1 MNTPPAD
8 LPAVGIP
15 SGGARAAELLAIPVS
30 TDQDVLNR
38 VAALISPAARRY
50 RTLWLFFFD
59 RDGTQANLIVPI
71 DDIPDRP
78 AASVLANLCYV
89 AAESITVTRP
99 GGTVV
104 ITLSRPGTLKLTPD
118 DRHVLRALQ
127 HGAAVHATP
136 LRMLCLATPQGVREL
151 GPATPSQ

>member
-1 MNTPPAD
+1 MTTPPAD

-38 VAALISPAARRY
+38 VGTLISPAARRY

-59 RDGTQANLIVPI
+59 QDGTQANLVVPI
-71 DDIPDRP
+71 DDIPERP

-89 AAESITVTRP
+89 AAESIAGTHP

-104 ITLSRPGTLKLTPD
+104 ITLSRPGALKLTAD
-118 DRHVLRALQ
+118 DRHVLRSLQ

-136 LRMLCLATPQGVREL
+136 VRMLCLATPQGVREL
-151 GPATPSQ
+151 GPVMPSR